1 MAASCRRCGGSVQP
15 GWPRLWENLSHA
27 RVSSPFRALRSRNY
41 RLFFIGQGISL
52 IGSWMTRLATSWL
65 VYRLTDSAFL
75 LGLVAF
81 AGQAPSI
88 LLPPLAGV
96 WLDRFDR
103 HRVLVVTQVL
113 SMLQSLAL
121 AALVLSDTVTMPW
134 VIALTVFQGLVSAVE
149 IPTRQASVVRM
160 IDDRADLGNAI
171 ALNSSN
177 FNAARLV
184 GPAIAGPVVA
194 AIGEGYCFLIDGL
207 SYIAVIWG
215 LLSMRLPP
223 EPRVTE
229 RREVWHELR
238 EGWQYIVASTPIR
251 TLLVFLAAVG
261 MLSAPYSAL
270 TPILAGRTLGG
281 GAHTL
286 GFLMAATGIGA
297 LVCAVRLVLR
307 SSVVG
312 LVRAA
317 AIAIVVFGVCCVL
330 LGLSR
335 QLWLSM
341 LLMTATGYG
350 LMYQVVATNTI
361 VQTLVDDDKRGRVM
375 SFYTIALA
383 GSGPIGSLLG
393 GVLAARIGVESTY
406 MVAGAACLVAAFWFW
421 RQLPAIR
428 TAVRPR
434 YVELG
439 ILPGN

>member
-1 MAASCRRCGGSVQP
+1 M
-15 GWPRLWENLSHA
+15 
-27 RVSSPFRALRSRNY
+27 SSPFRALRSRNY

-103 HRVLVVTQVL
+103 HRVLVITQVL

-134 VIALTVFQGLVSAVE
+134 VIVLTVFQGVVNAVE

-160 IDDRADLGNAI
+160 IDDRADLSNAL

-215 LLSMRLPP
+215 LLSMQLKP
-223 EPRVTE
+223 EPRSTE
-229 RREVWHELR
+229 RRDVWHELR
-238 EGWQYIVASTPIR
+238 DGWQYIVASTPIR
-251 TLLVFLAAVG
+251 TLLVFLAAIGV
-261 MLSAPYSAL
+261 MSAPYSTL

-297 LVCAVRLVLR
+297 LACAVRLVLR

-312 LVRAA
+312 LVRTAA
-317 AIAIVVFGVCCVL
+317 VAIVGFGICCAL
-330 LGLSR
+330 LDLSR
-335 QLWLSM
+335 HLWLSM
-341 LLMTATGYG
+341 LLMMATGYG

-361 VQTLVDDDKRGRVM
+361 VQTIVDDDKRGRVM
-375 SFYTIALA
+375 SFYTVALA

-393 GVLAARIGVESTY
+393 GTLAARIGVETTY
-406 MVAGAACLVAAFWFW
+406 MVAGAACLLSALWFW

-428 TAVRPR
+428 AAVRPR